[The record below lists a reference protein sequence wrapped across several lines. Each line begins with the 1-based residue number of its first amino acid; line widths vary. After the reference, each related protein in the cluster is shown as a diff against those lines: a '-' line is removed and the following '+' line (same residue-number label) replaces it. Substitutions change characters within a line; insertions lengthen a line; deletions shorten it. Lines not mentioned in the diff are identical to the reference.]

1 MNQQQSLLT
10 LKDILIKHKVSRTKV
25 REGIFLAALKFN
37 KPISVSDLVKDVD
50 VDRASI
56 YRNILLFTEL
66 NIFKV
71 INIGWKNFYELG
83 EMFKPHHHHLVCSS
97 CAAVQSIED
106 YELENLLNLICDKRG
121 FKLVEHLFEVRG
133 LCKNCRS

>member
-10 LKDILIKHKVSRTKV
+10 LKDILIKHKVSRTRV

-37 KPISVSDLVKDVD
+37 KPISVSDLVKNVD
-50 VDRASI
+50 ADRASI
-56 YRNILLFTEL
+56 YRNIQLFIKL

-83 EMFKPHHHHLVCSS
+83 EMFKPHHHHLVCSG
-97 CAAVQSIED
+97 CTAVQSVED
-106 YELENLLNLICDKRG
+106 SELENLLNLICDKRG

-133 LCKNCRS
+133 LCKNCQN

>member
-10 LKDILIKHKVSRTKV
+10 LKDILIKHKVSRTRV

-37 KPISVSDLVKDVD
+37 KPISVSDLVKNVD
-50 VDRASI
+50 ADRASI
-56 YRNILLFTEL
+56 YRNIQLFIKL

-83 EMFKPHHHHLVCSS
+83 EMFKPHHHHLVCSN
-97 CAAVQSIED
+97 CTAVQSVED
-106 YELENLLNLICDKRG
+106 SELENLLNLICDKKG

-133 LCKNCRS
+133 LCKNCQS